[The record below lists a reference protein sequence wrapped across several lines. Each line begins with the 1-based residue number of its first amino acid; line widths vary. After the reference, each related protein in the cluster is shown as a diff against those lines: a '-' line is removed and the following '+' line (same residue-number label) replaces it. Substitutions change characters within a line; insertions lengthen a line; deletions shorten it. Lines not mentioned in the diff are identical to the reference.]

1 MNMRNFDLTP
11 LFRSTIGFDRFS
23 NLIDAAM
30 RGEDNAPAYPPYNIE
45 KLSDDE
51 YRIVLAVAGFKE
63 PELTLT
69 VQENQLTVSGSHEQ
83 KEESKD
89 VNYLF
94 KGIATRTFE
103 RKFNLADHVKVL
115 GASLEDGLLTVSLKR
130 ELPES
135 VKPRMVPI
143 ASKGS
148 KVIEGKK
155 AN

>member
-1 MNMRNFDLTP
+1 MDMRSFDLTP
-11 LFRSTIGFDRFS
+11 LFRSTVGFDRFS

-30 RGEDNAPAYPPYNIE
+30 RGEDNVPAYPPYNIE

-63 PELTLT
+63 AELTLT
-69 VQENQLTVSGSHEQ
+69 VQENQLTVAGSHADKAEGN
-83 KEESKD
+83 EP
-89 VNYLF
+89 NYLY

-103 RKFNLADHVKVL
+103 RKFNLADHVRVTSADL
-115 GASLEDGLLTVSLKR
+115 ADGLLTVSLKR

-143 ASKGS
+143 NGKAT
-148 KVIEGKK
+148 KVIDGKK

>member
-1 MNMRNFDLTP
+1 MRSFDLTP

-30 RGEDNAPAYPPYNIE
+30 RAEETAPSFPPYNIE

-63 PELTLT
+63 QDLTLT
-69 VQENQLTVSGSHEQ
+69 VQENQLTVVGNHLD
-83 KEESKD
+83 KEERKET
-89 VNYLF
+89 NYLY

-103 RKFNLADHVKVL
+103 RKFNVADHVKVT
-115 GASLEDGLLTVSLKR
+115 GAELVDGLLTIALKR

-143 ASKGS
+143 NGKSGG
-148 KVIEGKK
+148 VIDGKK
-155 AN
+155 TN

>member
-1 MNMRNFDLTP
+1 MRSFDLTP
-11 LFRSTIGFDRFS
+11 LFRSTVGFDRFS

-30 RGEDNAPAYPPYNIE
+30 RGEDNTPAYPPYNIE

-51 YRIVLAVAGFKE
+51 YRIVVAVAGFKE
-63 PELTLT
+63 QDLTLT
-69 VQENQLTVSGSHEQ
+69 VQENQLTVAGSHLGKSEA
-83 KEESKD
+83 KEA
-89 VNYLF
+89 NYLY

-115 GASLEDGLLTVSLKR
+115 GADLSDGLLTVSLKR

-143 ASKGS
+143 NGKDGG
-148 KVIEGKK
+148 VIDGKK

>member
-1 MNMRNFDLTP
+1 MRSFDLTP

-23 NLIDAAM
+23 NMIDAAM
-30 RGEDNAPAYPPYNIE
+30 RGEDNAPSYPPYNIE

-63 PELTLT
+63 QDLTLT
-69 VQENQLTVSGSHEQ
+69 VQENQLTVTGNHLD
-83 KEESKD
+83 KTESKEA
-89 VNYLF
+89 NYLY

-103 RKFNLADHVKVL
+103 RKFNLADHVKVT
-115 GASLEDGLLTVSLKR
+115 GADLDSGLLTVALKR

-143 ASKGS
+143 NGKDA
-148 KVIEGKK
+148 KVIDGKK